1 MGDGLQNLII
11 CTFKIFTEKKRCLFF
26 IEEPDMFMH
35 PSFQRAFLEVLC
47 EHDQHQYFITS
58 HSNHFLDMTL
68 DFENISV
75 FHFSKEKEF
84 VEGKPNF
91 KVRTSSTHSHRLLF
105 DLGVKNSSV
114 FLSNSTIWVEGI
126 SDRFYLRAYMKKYI
140 EELKDDKAD
149 EKKILSSFRE
159 DYHYS
164 FVEYQGANLTH
175 WNFDQN
181 DENSDNILATSI
193 CGNVF
198 LIADGDIS
206 NKGKGKGKGK
216 GNRAAIYKK
225 MLGERFHELPVKEIE
240 NLIPEKILQNLPS
253 VIKNFGKN
261 NVSPETI
268 KYKDYA
274 NNQQKGIGEYL
285 DSFLGNPTFT
295 DSQKST
301 TGTGTLK
308 SDSKKKFY
316 EETKKLVADS
326 NFEWSLTPE
335 LIDLCQKIFEH
346 IKKHNPR

>member
-1 MGDGLQNLII
+1 
-11 CTFKIFTEKKRCLFF
+11 
-26 IEEPDMFMH
+26 MFMH

-75 FHFSKEKEF
+75 FHFSKEKEV

-91 KVRTSSTHSHRLLF
+91 KVRTTSTRDHRLLF

-126 SDRFYLRAYMKKYI
+126 ADRFYLRAYMKKYI

-181 DENSDNILATSI
+181 DENSDNILTTSI

-206 NKGKGKGKGK
+206 NKGK

-240 NLIPEKILQNLPS
+240 NLIPEKI
-253 VIKNFGKN
+253 G
-261 NVSPETI
+261 SPE
-268 KYKDYA
+268 
-274 NNQQKGIGEYL
+274 
-285 DSFLGNPTFT
+285 
-295 DSQKST
+295 
-301 TGTGTLK
+301 
-308 SDSKKKFY
+308 
-316 EETKKLVADS
+316 
-326 NFEWSLTPE
+326 
-335 LIDLCQKIFEH
+335 
-346 IKKHNPR
+346 